1 MQTAKGRLTQGDGWG
16 FERNEIFLR
25 NDDFF
30 PFLRSGNSFLSL
42 QFPGFSSIPSK
53 LEQERIAIF
62 SGKSKIPEGSGSV
75 ETGYGSRAARI
86 EVAG

>member
-1 MQTAKGRLTQGDGWG
+1 MQTTRGRLTQGDRWG

-25 NDDFF
+25 NHDFF

-42 QFPGFSSIPSK
+42 QILGFSSIPSK

-62 SGKSKIPEGSGSV
+62 FGKSKIPDVSGS
-75 ETGYGSRAARI
+75 EKTGYDRAARI
-86 EVAG
+86 EIAA